1 MKVERSEYNRL
12 NIDWARAEHLF
23 SCWCSG
29 KEVAAD
35 LGVSYATFK
44 NALRECRGMTVTQ
57 AKQTFRAKGGATIK
71 EAQFQLVSQL
81 DKTMIIFLSK
91 ALLGYRDN
99 DQQQGQTPNI
109 VIQTAGGETYDFS
122 KFQGSEEE
130 PDEDE

>member
-12 NIDWARAEHLF
+12 EIDWERVKHLF

-35 LGVSYATFK
+35 LGVSYQTFK
-44 NALRECRGMTVTQ
+44 NALREVQGMTVTE
-57 AKQTFRAKGGATIK
+57 AKQLYRAKGGATIK

-122 KFQGSEEE
+122 KFQETEE
-130 PDEDE
+130 PGEDE